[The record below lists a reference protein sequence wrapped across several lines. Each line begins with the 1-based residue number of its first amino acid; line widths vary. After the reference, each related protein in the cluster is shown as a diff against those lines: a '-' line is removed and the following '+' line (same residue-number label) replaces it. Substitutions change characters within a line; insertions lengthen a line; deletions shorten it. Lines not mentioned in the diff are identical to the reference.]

1 MSNINPNNINGS
13 YPVAGIDN
21 DSQGFRDNFTN
32 IKNNMAFAASEI
44 TDLQNKV
51 VLKSALSNTTLN
63 NNMAGALFTGATVRD
78 FRETSYDSGIVT
90 TTATLDHYTGHYQR
104 VTTGATI
111 QIAFANPPAAG
122 TIGRYRLKLYVANTD
137 HRMILPATVTMG
149 TRYLENYD
157 KLTRSIG
164 FSVVGAYYFE
174 FLTDDGGLSY
184 HITDLTRNSQN
195 VDYSYY
201 MLANDFTISTT
212 VGKNIIDGLTPLT
225 VGNINLPMNPSD
237 GQVVSISSATD
248 VAQLFLFANANAS
261 TTIGGNV
268 TSLMAYDTVSYTYV
282 GSPSHPTVN
291 SWFKTN

>member
-51 VLKSALSNTTLN
+51 ILKSPLANTTLN
-63 NNMAGALFTGATVRD
+63 NNLTGALLSGATVRD
-78 FRETSYDSGIVT
+78 FRETSYDSGVVT
-90 TTATLDHYTGHYQR
+90 TTATLDHFTGHYQR
-104 VTTGATI
+104 VTTGASV
-111 QIAFANPPAAG
+111 QIAFSNPPAAG
-122 TIGRYRLKLYVANTD
+122 SIGRYRLKLTVASTS
-137 HRMILPATVTMG
+137 HRLILPSTVTVG
-149 TRYLENYD
+149 VRYLENYN

-164 FSVVGAYYFE
+164 FSQIGAYYFE
-174 FLTDDGGLSY
+174 FLTDDGGISY
-184 HITDLTRNSQN
+184 HIADMTRNSSA
-195 VDYSYY
+195 VDYNYY

-225 VGNINLPMNPSD
+225 VGNINLPLNPSD
-237 GQVVSISSATD
+237 GQVVSISTATD
-248 VAQLFLFANANAS
+248 VAALYLYANVTAS

-268 TSLMAYDTVSYTYV
+268 TSLTAYDTVSYTYV
-282 GSPSHPTVN
+282 GAPSNSSVN
-291 SWFKTN
+291 AWFKTN